1 MMNRWVALMLVI
13 ALLCGVVAADSLA
26 DVNGAYKYT
35 VKDDG
40 TAEIFSADTNLKD
53 ADIPAELDGYKVTSI
68 AEGAFRQC
76 AKLQSVTIPEGVT
89 SIGPV
94 AFSMCMK
101 LKKASLPE
109 GLKTI
114 GNRAFG
120 SCTSLETV
128 NIPDS
133 VDNIGEAAFS
143 SCWKL
148 ASIQISPDHPAY
160 AFNNKALIDTRDM
173 TLISCHVIKP
183 EDYEIGWGIRTI
195 ASSAFTGSKCKT
207 VTIPGS
213 VTVIRP
219 FAFMICESLKEVY
232 IPNSVKEIGSQQF
245 YYCTKLTK
253 INIPDSATEIGD
265 GMFAWCSALKTVEI
279 SPDHPAYEV
288 VDGMMID
295 KASKTLMSVLP
306 TKAGTCEIPAGIKKI
321 AASAFQG
328 CKKLKEIMIP
338 DSVTEIEGIRVFKEC
353 SKNLVCKG
361 PEGSCAQKYCEEN
374 GIKFAVQQ

>member
-26 DVNGAYKYT
+26 DANGTYKYM

-76 AKLQSVTIPEGVT
+76 TNLQSITFPEGVT

-94 AFSMCMK
+94 AFNMCMK

-114 GNRAFG
+114 GRSAFSG
-120 SCTSLETV
+120 CIALESV

-133 VDNIGEAAFS
+133 VDDIGESAFS

-173 TLISCHVIKP
+173 TLISCFVTKP
-183 EDYEIGWGIRTI
+183 EDYEVGWGIRTI
-195 ASSAFTGSKCKT
+195 APGAFDGSKCKT
-207 VTIPGS
+207 VTIPNS
-213 VTVIRP
+213 VTEIGDY
-219 FAFMICESLKEVY
+219 AFMNCDSLKEVY
-232 IPNSVKEIGSQQF
+232 IPNSVKKIGSQQF
-245 YYCTKLTK
+245 YYCRKLTK
-253 INIPDSATEIGD
+253 INIPDSATEIGN
-265 GMFAWCSALKTVEI
+265 GMFAWCPALKTIEI
-279 SPDHPAYEV
+279 SPDHPVYEV
-288 VDGMMID
+288 ADGMMID

-306 TKAGTCEIPAGIKKI
+306 SKAGTCEIPAGIKKI
-321 AASAFQG
+321 ASSAFQG
-328 CKKLKEIMIP
+328 CKKLKEIIIP
-338 DSVTEIEGIRVFKEC
+338 GSVTEIEGIRVFKEC